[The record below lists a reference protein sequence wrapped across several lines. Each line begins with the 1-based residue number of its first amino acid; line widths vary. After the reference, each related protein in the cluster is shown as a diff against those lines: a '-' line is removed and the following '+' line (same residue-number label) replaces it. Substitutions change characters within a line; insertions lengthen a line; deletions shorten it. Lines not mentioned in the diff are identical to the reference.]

1 MPMLALHHWNGVVVV
16 AACVVAGALAL
27 IAWRRTFGGGL
38 VANLIALAQT
48 LLAAQIGIG
57 LLLIADDK
65 RAAEELHYVYGV
77 LALLVLL
84 APFLYA
90 PTDPRARLLWFGI
103 AALVAA
109 ALAGRAYMTAT

>member
-1 MPMLALHHWNGVVVV
+1 MVTLHHWNGAVVIAVCV
-16 AACVVAGALAL
+16 AAGAAALVAR
-27 IAWRRTFGGGL
+27 WRTVPGGL
-38 VANLIALAQT
+38 VANLIALTQT

-65 RAAEELHYVYGV
+65 RAPERLHYAYGV
-77 LALLVLL
+77 FALLAVL
-84 APFLYA
+84 APFVYA
-90 PTDPRARLLWFGI
+90 PSEPRARLLWFGV